1 MAIASSIAVAANA
14 LAAKFWNALPG
25 TLRLLALRQEHN
37 GLMRIDAASKY
48 SHYVEILTATP
59 IRRRSP
65 VVRWCAVPMCLL
77 VALIVLSPEAFAD
90 TETPQWQAVE
100 QIAAT
105 AEAFLS
111 ARTGAFA
118 GDTDV
123 KASPLDARQ
132 RLAYCDKPLEAF
144 LRSGTDISARTI
156 VGVRCTGRKPWKIY
170 VPVNVVVTA
179 KVLVARQT
187 LMKGQVL
194 TAADLALEQRDVSRM
209 RGGYL
214 SDPGQVV
221 GQRLKTQ
228 LIAGKTLKP
237 TMFEADIAIR
247 RGQSVTLTVNSGGF
261 NITMLG
267 TALMDGAINQRI
279 RVQNNNSGR
288 IVEGFVRSREQVEI
302 LVSGS
307 NKFFHAKP
315 KVSPKVADTGFS
327 NNDR

>member
-1 MAIASSIAVAANA
+1 MWI
-14 LAAKFWNALPG
+14 
-25 TLRLLALRQEHN
+25 E
-37 GLMRIDAASKY
+37 AASKLMN
-48 SHYVEILTATP
+48 YVGNLTATP
-59 IRRRSP
+59 IRRRLT
-65 VVRWCAVPMCLL
+65 VVRWRAARIGLL
-77 VALIVLSPEAFAD
+77 LTFALPSLPALAD
-90 TETPQWQAVE
+90 AETPQWQPVE
-100 QIAAT
+100 MIAAA
-105 AEAFLS
+105 AEAFLAS
-111 ARTGAFA
+111 RTGAFA
-118 GDTDV
+118 GDTQV
-123 KASPLDARQ
+123 KASPLDARH
-132 RLAYCDKPLEAF
+132 RLAYCNKPLEAF
-144 LRSGTDISARTI
+144 LRSGTDVSARTI
-156 VGVRCTGRKPWKIY
+156 VGVRCNGRKPWKMY

-214 SDPGQVV
+214 SDPGQVI

-247 RGQSVTLTVNSGGF
+247 RGQSVTLTVSSGGF

-288 IVEGFVRSREQVEI
+288 TVEGIVRSREQVEI

-307 NKFFHAKP
+307 NNFFHAEP

>member
-1 MAIASSIAVAANA
+1 
-14 LAAKFWNALPG
+14 
-25 TLRLLALRQEHN
+25 
-37 GLMRIDAASKY
+37 MRIDALPQIGN
-48 SHYVEILTATP
+48 YVGNLTATP
-59 IRRRSP
+59 IRRRST
-65 VVRWCAVPMCLL
+65 VVGWRGGALL
-77 VALIVLSPEAFAD
+77 SGLLLALIVPSAPVCAK
-90 TETPQWQAVE
+90 TETPQWQPVE
-100 QIAAT
+100 QIADV
-105 AEAFLS
+105 AEAFL
-111 ARTGAFA
+111 ANRTGAFS
-118 GDTDV
+118 GDTEV
-123 KASPLDARQ
+123 QASPLDARH
-132 RLAYCDKPLEAF
+132 RLAYCDKPLQAF

-156 VGVRCTGRKPWKIY
+156 VGVRCNGDKPWKVY

-179 KVLVARQT
+179 RVLVARQT
-187 LMKGQVL
+187 LIKGQVL
-194 TAADLALEQRDVSRM
+194 TAADITQESRDVSRM

-214 SDPGQVV
+214 SDPGQVI

-307 NKFFHAKP
+307 NKFFHAEP